1 MRNLLYISLFLINF
15 SDLKASDINYFDSKQ
30 EIQEQ
35 NEYDYETSNQTE
47 NNPGF
52 PVPAPIN
59 DYLPILIIAA
69 VGLGFFYRKEIKQ
82 TIKSN

>member
-1 MRNLLYISLFLINF
+1 M
-15 SDLKASDINYFDSKQ
+15 KASDINYFDSRQ

-47 NNPGF
+47 KTPGF

-69 VGLGFFYRKEIKQ
+69 VGLGFFYRKEINQ